1 MSFGQIVYNPSFN
14 LKSFLR
20 QYSVEKNK
28 NDCIFIELKALE
40 QIDEK
45 AIDEKIKEGYM
56 EHYSMKQYNNELYKY
71 KNGFMSKL
79 SL

>member
-1 MSFGQIVYNPSFN
+1 MDNTYQDIVNELNEEFYNIKPQN
-14 LKSFLR
+14 KKEIIEVNE
-20 QYSVEKNK
+20 VEKNK

-56 EHYSMKQYNNELYKY
+56 EHYSIIQ
-71 KNGFMSKL
+71 
-79 SL
+79 